1 VCNEKWTA
9 GSAINKYKITLS
21 MNKKIFMGIL
31 STILALL
38 GCGNAQVAK
47 QITIDKLPEELI
59 RLKDGK
65 TEFDFFGITSNG
77 TDCIYFIKDGG
88 KFQIEFEA
96 MIKPQVQYIDIL
108 KQFAI
113 DNSFKITET
122 TYGNQP
128 QYESNETAPVLR
140 INTNSDLTK
149 TAEIGKIIEQTIF
162 SNNNTTLYD
171 VVP

>member
-1 VCNEKWTA
+1 MVFVPIKVD
-9 GSAINKYKITLS
+9 SIILH
-21 MNKKIFMGIL
+21 MNKIIFMGIL
-31 STILALL
+31 SAILALF
-38 GCGNAQVAK
+38 GCGNPRIAK
-47 QITIDKLPEELI
+47 QITIDKLAEELT

-77 TDCIYFIKDGG
+77 TDCIYFIKDGD

-96 MIKPQVQYIDIL
+96 IIKPQVQYIARL
-108 KQFAI
+108 KQFAL
-113 DNSFKITET
+113 DNSFAISET
-122 TYGNQP
+122 TYGNRP

-149 TAEIGKIIEQTIF
+149 TAEIGKLIEQTIF
-162 SNNNTTLYD
+162 YNSNTTLYD

>member
-1 VCNEKWTA
+1 
-9 GSAINKYKITLS
+9 
-21 MNKKIFMGIL
+21 MGII
-31 STILALL
+31 STILALF
-38 GCGNAQVAK
+38 GCENAQVAK
-47 QITIDKLPEELI
+47 QITIDKLAEELI

-77 TDCIYFIKDGG
+77 TDCIYFMKDGD

-96 MIKPQVQYIDIL
+96 MIKPQVQYIDRL
-108 KQFAI
+108 KQFAAE
-113 DNSFKITET
+113 NSFTISGT

-128 QYESNETAPVLR
+128 HYESNKTAPVLR

-149 TAEIGKIIEQTIF
+149 TAEIGKLIEQTIF
-162 SNNNTTLYD
+162 NNNDATLYD